1 MSANFSPSAGISAGT
16 AAFNPNGASTVG
28 AGETSG
34 AGDGT
39 EAHAGRVGNPLT
51 QRCCPLCQRAFAGRP
66 KKLLPPSAI
75 AEYLAGD
82 TVQQVA
88 DGLAAGVCSLWGAM
102 APPADLRAILVTAPN
117 EGVLDVLL
125 AGPDIEDVTPFFSR
139 LDGIARSE
147 RCGSLRLIGPGFWK
161 EVLPREWRPVFTV
174 YERTLEPRQA

>member
-1 MSANFSPSAGISAGT
+1 MAANISPSAGISAGT

-51 QRCCPLCQRAFAGRP
+51 QRCCPLCRRAFAGRP

-88 DGLAAGVCSLWGAM
+88 ARHGMTWPTVRRRLILAGVAIRKQGMRPGTVLPEHANRKVSVAQTAAILAALRQ
-102 APPADLRAILVTAPN
+102 ADRPHAVIAAQFGLTRQRI
-117 EGVLDVLL
+117 GQ
-125 AGPDIEDVTPFFSR
+125 
-139 LDGIARSE
+139 IARAH
-147 RCGSLRLIGPGFWK
+147 GLR
-161 EVLPREWRPVFTV
+161 R
-174 YERTLEPRQA
+174 

>member
-1 MSANFSPSAGISAGT
+1 MAANISPSAGISAGT

-51 QRCCPLCQRAFAGRP
+51 QRCCPLCRRAFAGRP

-88 DGLAAGVCSLWGAM
+88 ARHGMTWPTVRRRLILAGVAIRKQGMRPGTVLPEHANRKVSVAQTAAILAARDAHRPSGVAVVERAREGHHPHASGHGA
-102 APPADLRAILVTAPN
+102 LGSTR
-117 EGVLDVLL
+117 
-125 AGPDIEDVTPFFSR
+125 IE
-139 LDGIARSE
+139 
-147 RCGSLRLIGPGFWK
+147 
-161 EVLPREWRPVFTV
+161 
-174 YERTLEPRQA
+174 